1 MAEKIKSPF
10 PMSFHDFNVLV
21 NVRKLKMREA
31 NLYAG
36 IYEQQDG
43 TTIKVRFDIKE
54 NKVYLERGKLT

>member
-10 PMSFHDFNVLV
+10 PMSFHEFNVLV
-21 NVRKLKMREA
+21 NKKLRMKEA

-36 IYEQQDG
+36 IYQQQDG

>member
-10 PMSFHDFNVLV
+10 PMSFHEFNVLF
-21 NVRKLKMREA
+21 NKKLRLKEA
-31 NLYAG
+31 NFYTG
-36 IYEQQDG
+36 IYQQQDG